1 MTVIIRHDNSPISKN
16 KYLTKIRDQLKLYI
30 KPEWLFI
37 THKFIQASYRL
48 IITLISFILTLSLGV
63 IIPIFLFVLLNIGGQ

>member
-1 MTVIIRHDNSPISKN
+1 MTFIISYDNSPISKN

-30 KPEWLFI
+30 KPDWLFI
-37 THKFIQASYRL
+37 THKFIQASYRF

-63 IIPIFLFVLLNIGGQ
+63 IIPIFLFVLLNLGGQ

>member
-1 MTVIIRHDNSPISKN
+1 MSVIIRNDNSPISKN
-16 KYLTKIRDQLKLYI
+16 KYLTIIRDQVNLYI
-30 KPEWLFI
+30 KPEWLGI
-37 THKFIQASYRL
+37 ANKIIQASYRL

>member
-1 MTVIIRHDNSPISKN
+1 MSVIIRNDNSPISKN
-16 KYLTKIRDQLKLYI
+16 KYLTIIRDQLNLYI
-30 KPEWLFI
+30 KPDWLFVTNKI
-37 THKFIQASYRL
+37 IQASYRF

>member
-1 MTVIIRHDNSPISKN
+1 MSVIIRNDNSPISKN
-16 KYLTKIRDQLKLYI
+16 KYLTIIRDQVNLYI
-30 KPEWLFI
+30 KPEWLGI
-37 THKFIQASYRL
+37 ANKIIQASYRF